1 MSDKDQDISG
11 LTPEQWERRLEQ
23 AAGDPQELGRVLKK
37 LEAEMRGENTW
48 LHENPTPGKVLS
60 LVLRFIGRDDDDLR
74 RLDRKLD
81 TELSDERELKRRYRG
96 WLPGE
101 SAQDRL
107 FSYVKDFA
115 GEIGPSPNGLQFE
128 GFLKYKGVSAH
139 GSLHEVFAFYLNRRF
154 PGRDPANFQLS
165 FDSRTGALVIKRV
178 YKMELPRPPRG
189 PSAARAVLAELAADV
204 CGSVGKI
211 KSLVVDNA
219 ANIETRKALMR
230 ARHTEDGVVYEPIP
244 GAEVEK
250 TPLGHMMQK
259 LAKELDLKPGDFSIR
274 VMPFGVL
281 EIVLPVSEGARPA

>member
-11 LTPEQWERRLEQ
+11 LTPQQWERRLEQ
-23 AAGDPQELGRVLKK
+23 AAGDPEELGRVLQK

-60 LVLRFIGRDDDDLR
+60 LVLRFIGGDDDDLR

-81 TELSDERELKRRYRG
+81 TELSAEREMKRRYRG

-115 GEIGPSPNGLQFE
+115 GEIGPCSDGLQFE
-128 GFLKYKGVSAH
+128 GFVKYKGVSAH
-139 GSLHEVFAFYLNRRF
+139 GSLREVFAFYLNQRF

-165 FDSRTGALVIKRV
+165 FDSRTCVLVIRRV

-189 PSAARAVLAELAADV
+189 PSAARAVLAELVTNV
-204 CGSVGKI
+204 CDSVGQVE
-211 KSLVVDNA
+211 SLVVDNA

-230 ARHTEDGVVYEPIP
+230 VRHGADGVTYEPIP

-250 TPLGHMMQK
+250 TPLGHLMLR
-259 LAKELDLKPGDFSIR
+259 LANELDLKPGGFSIR

-281 EIVLPVSEGARPA
+281 EIVLPVRP